1 MSERHA
7 CELLDLGRSSCRYQP
22 RGAEDTALRDRL
34 RTLAQMRRRFGYR
47 RLGVL
52 LRREGWPV
60 NHKRVY
66 RLYREDGL
74 SLRRRRRH
82 RRAPGLRLPLPV
94 PRRANQR
101 WSMDFVADRLADG
114 RRLRVLTI
122 VDDGTRECPAM
133 EVDTSLPGARVVRV
147 LDRLADSRGLPEW
160 VVLDNGP
167 EFTGTAVDR
176 WAPAHGVRLHF
187 IEPGKPVQNA
197 FVESFNGKFRDECL
211 NEAWFLTL
219 SEAQQAIEVWRQDYN
234 TVRPHSA
241 LGDATPAEFA
251 AQLNHDEHT
260 GPRID
265 DRGAVR
271 PEITRKWRVLA
282 AWANEPGAENACG
295 TLMKNG
301 PMNGGRSKGRKGAY
315 PLGC

>member
-1 MSERHA
+1 M
-7 CELLDLGRSSCRYQP
+7 
-22 RGAEDTALRDRL
+22 
-34 RTLAQMRRRFGYR
+34 
-47 RLGVL
+47 
-52 LRREGWPV
+52 

-301 PMNGGRSKGRKGAY
+301 PMNGGRSKGRKAAY

>member
-7 CELLDLGRSSCRYQP
+7 CALVSLGRSSARYQP
-22 RGAEDTALRDRL
+22 RRAEDPVVRDRL
-34 RTLAQMRRRFGYR
+34 RVLAQMRRRFGYR

-74 SLRRRRRH
+74 SRRLRRRH

-94 PRRANQR
+94 PVRANQR
-101 WSMDFVADRLADG
+101 WSMDFVADHLANG
-114 RRLRVLTI
+114 RRFRVLTI
-122 VDDGTRECPAM
+122 VDDGTRECPAL
-133 EVDTSLPGARVVRV
+133 EVDTSLPGARVIRV

-160 VVLDNGP
+160 LVLDNGP
-167 EFTGTAVDR
+167 EFAGTAVDR
-176 WAPAHGVRLHF
+176 WAHAHGVRLHF

-219 SEAQQAIEVWRQDYN
+219 AEAQQAIEGWRQDYN

-251 AQLNHDEHT
+251 AQLNTDEHT

-265 DRGAVR
+265 DRGSGW
-271 PEITRKWRVLA
+271 PEPHPQMA
-282 AWANEPGAENACG
+282 
-295 TLMKNG
+295 
-301 PMNGGRSKGRKGAY
+301 S
-315 PLGC
+315 LGSLDE